1 MTQKMILLQSRDFLP
16 PLLRYAKT
24 NMVSLQ
30 KETQVEDLKVK
41 IKVTR
46 SYMAIILEVGPRGMV
61 NNEGPR
67 RLDLFE
73 KFHKLH
79 LPHTLFPS
87 HPFHLRL
94 PPHHPPRHH
103 HRSLGLRLHRF
114 FLRQNPLVA
123 HKVTTV
129 LTAIFQG
136 SVYVLVFTN
145 TSNFLGSLMSYVRDE
160 DSAAILKLGAYVDSG
175 DCRGGVAMKK
185 SGKVQNDENLRI
197 VHWPMAVP
205 SLKLVS

>member
-1 MTQKMILLQSRDFLP
+1 MNYNFI
-16 PLLRYAKT
+16 LRYFKYLT
-24 NMVSLQ
+24 KN
-30 KETQVEDLKVK
+30 
-41 IKVTR
+41 
-46 SYMAIILEVGPRGMV
+46 ILEISQAASSSHSLSVSS
-61 NNEGPR
+61 
-67 RLDLFE
+67 
-73 KFHKLH
+73 
-79 LPHTLFPS
+79 FPS
-87 HPFHLRL
+87 AASSSSSST
-94 PPHHPPRHH
+94 PPPSQPR
-103 HRSLGLRLHRF
+103 LRLHRF

-123 HKVTTV
+123 NKVNTV

-136 SVYVLVFTN
+136 SVSVLIFTN

>member
-1 MTQKMILLQSRDFLP
+1 
-16 PLLRYAKT
+16 
-24 NMVSLQ
+24 
-30 KETQVEDLKVK
+30 
-41 IKVTR
+41 
-46 SYMAIILEVGPRGMV
+46 MASIVEVGPRGML
-61 NNEGPR
+61 NKEGPR
-67 RLDLFE
+67 RKYNPRYWLCVIALKKDGPRLYLFE

-94 PPHHPPRHH
+94 PPHHPLRHH

-114 FLRQNPLVA
+114 FLQQNPLVA

-136 SVYVLVFTN
+136 SVSVLIFTN
-145 TSNFLGSLMSYVRDE
+145 TSNFLGSLMSYVREE
-160 DSAAILKLGAYVDSG
+160 DSAAILKLCAYVDSG
-175 DCRGGVAMKK
+175 DCRGGAAMKK

-197 VHWPMAVP
+197 GHGPMAVP
-205 SLKLVS
+205 RLKLVSFRY